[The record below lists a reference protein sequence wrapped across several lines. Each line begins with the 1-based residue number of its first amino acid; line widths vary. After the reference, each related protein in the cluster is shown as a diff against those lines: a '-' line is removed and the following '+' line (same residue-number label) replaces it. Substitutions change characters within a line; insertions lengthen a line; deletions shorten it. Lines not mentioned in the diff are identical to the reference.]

1 MIQVITFILLL
12 TTAEH
17 ATAETVYIRDII
29 YVPLRGGQS
38 QEHRILHR
46 GLRSGLKLERLET
59 NNVTGYSK
67 VKTETGLEGWLENQ
81 YLVTE
86 PIAVERLDSITLELE
101 KLETMHQKTLLELRE
116 VSGANKNLSAEL
128 AKLTESEQELA
139 REIEEITSLAA
150 NTINIDKKN
159 SILNN
164 KHQELKKRV
173 DELSMTNQTL
183 LEKDAQK
190 WFIGGSAS
198 VLLGLLFGLWVG
210 RMIYQKNNR
219 GGWV

>member
-128 AKLTESEQELA
+128 AKLTESEQKLA